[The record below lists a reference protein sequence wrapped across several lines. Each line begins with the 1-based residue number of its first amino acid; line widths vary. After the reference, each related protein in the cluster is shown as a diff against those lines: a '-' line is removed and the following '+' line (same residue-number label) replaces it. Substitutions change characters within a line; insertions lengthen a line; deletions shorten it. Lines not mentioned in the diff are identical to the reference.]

1 LGLGILQSGTS
12 QPQLGNNF
20 VVLNPSNSAGNG
32 YTITRGSANANMIGN
47 SVRTVKAMF
56 NGVLTQELYNAT
68 NYPQPKP
75 QLVRMWIYKKKQ
87 NGTSDP
93 KIADITNGTTGQFFE
108 YGTTAI
114 GMQGNLFDMIRMLNT
129 DVFQYHT
136 HYDFK
141 LGPAIPQMG
150 SAGTPDNKVA
160 YYPGS
165 NNDFEFSSRFSID
178 ITPFLYKTYTLD
190 DNNSW
195 DQNYT
200 IALFQ
205 VVAADNSGQT
215 TSVQPV
221 LLQGEITY
229 KYIDA

>member
-1 LGLGILQSGTS
+1 
-12 QPQLGNNF
+12 
-20 VVLNPSNSAGNG
+20 
-32 YTITRGSANANMIGN
+32 
-47 SVRTVKAMF
+47 
-56 NGVLTQELYNAT
+56 
-68 NYPQPKP
+68 
-75 QLVRMWIYKKKQ
+75 
-87 NGTSDP
+87 
-93 KIADITNGTTGQFFE
+93 
-108 YGTTAI
+108 
-114 GMQGNLFDMIRMLNT
+114 
-129 DVFQYHT
+129 
-136 HYDFK
+136 
-141 LGPAIPQMG
+141 MG
-150 SAGTPDNKVA
+150 SAGTPDNKLA

-190 DNNSW
+190 DNNAW

-200 IALFQ
+200 VALFQ